1 LVITIGVVRLVHWSG
16 ADDIAWAIERAIASF
31 RAEWLIPVVGS
42 IHHDLSFVLPGA
54 DSGTHKR
61 RAMATILIL
70 RTAVCTAGNTGDGAP
85 ANTGLS
91 RVAKCLVFTVLGLLG
106 ITQPVKAGAQPIPSG
121 FFIKSYMGRCMDF
134 GVSSQLGGVVT
145 IADCN
150 QSTSQQVIVEELL
163 PTVNPLATGHQ
174 VRLHAGSFCIA
185 SKADPPANGTELV
198 LKECSTAAGQIFVL
212 DGDSIILDSN
222 RDLAAQL
229 KESITTARTP
239 LVLGSRNL
247 SDVEFWDISAVDGSA
262 RMPTTGFKTVSDA
275 TGLEQALA
283 AAGPGTVIQIAPGMS
298 ITFVDLPMPLSIP
311 AGVTVRGGRRGVT
324 MGPLVWLTTGHDSTS
339 AADDPGLF
347 IMQADNSRITGLRI
361 QGPGRDPKGTK
372 PVVKG
377 IDGVAGFS
385 EIVDHNDLSDWTR
398 TAVDLKGPGEN
409 PYCQAT
415 LLAGPQPINV
425 FRNYIHDNLQN
436 GGASEG
442 YGVAAGAGAYPLA
455 FGNTFQ
461 KNVHSITSDGYVNS
475 GYVATSNLFQ
485 SGNASADADLHGETG
500 TSGDIHH
507 DGGISGMGAQVNYNS
522 FLRNKTGGSNSQENF
537 STRGV
542 PCTGALSTFY
552 GNVTVEGLSDSV
564 TVYPPGSTSDNN
576 VSWVSARPRVPYVR
590 VSSQFSIPD
599 PTKFLLVGDFDGDGK
614 DDVFMATGAAWY
626 YSPGGNAEWR
636 FLSAKTELADTLL
649 IGDFD
654 ADGRADVFT
663 QIGDTWMIS
672 WGGRSPWQV
681 LSTNHN
687 AHVGPPN
694 RGILD
699 FVIGDFVGDKRAD
712 VFYADGANWW
722 VSDGGV
728 APFTLYASSSFLRDD
743 LGFGDFDGDGKM
755 DVVGVVDNQWM
766 FTPSGGS
773 HQWTPLRSKL
783 TNTIK
788 GLIVADFDGDGKADI
803 AGLVSVPNSNG
814 QGSQDVW
821 EMSKDGTDDW
831 KPVPGLSALANSIA
845 IGRFDDQAGA
855 DVLTWSNDLFE
866 LSSFFVATPQRQSR
880 QGMR

>member
-1 LVITIGVVRLVHWSG
+1 ML
-16 ADDIAWAIERAIASF
+16 AA
-31 RAEWLIPVVGS
+31 
-42 IHHDLSFVLPGA
+42 LS
-54 DSGTHKR
+54 
-61 RAMATILIL
+61 
-70 RTAVCTAGNTGDGAP
+70 
-85 ANTGLS
+85 
-91 RVAKCLVFTVLGLLG
+91 LLEM
-106 ITQPVKAGAQPIPSG
+106 TQPVRSSGQPAPPS
-121 FFIKSYMGRCMDF
+121 FFITSYMGRCMDF
-134 GVSSQLGGVVT
+134 GVSPQVVGNPVR

-150 QSTSQQVIVEELL
+150 QSPSQQASVEELL
-163 PTVNPLATGHQ
+163 PTVNPLATSHQ
-174 VRLHAGSFCIA
+174 VRLHAGSLCIA
-185 SKADPPANGTELV
+185 AKADPPANGTPLV
-198 LKECSTAAGQIFVL
+198 LAACSMAVGQIFAL

-222 RDLAAQL
+222 RDLVVQL
-229 KESITTARTP
+229 KDGITTPRTP
-239 LVLGSRNL
+239 LVLGSRYL
-247 SDVEFWDISAVDGSA
+247 SDVEFWDITATDGSG
-262 RMPTTGFKTVSDA
+262 RMPNSAFRTVSDA
-275 TGLEQALA
+275 TGLRQALA
-283 AAGPGTVIQIAPGMS
+283 TAGPGTVIQLAPGPP
-298 ITFVDLPMPLSIP
+298 ITYGDLAVPLSIP
-311 AGVTVRGGRRGVT
+311 VGVTVRGGRRGVT
-324 MGPLVWLTTGHDSTS
+324 MGPLVWLTTGHASTS
-339 AADDPGLF
+339 DADDPGLF
-347 IMQADNSRITGLRI
+347 IMQSDNSRITGLRI
-361 QGPGRDPKGTK
+361 QGPGRDPGGSK
-372 PVVKG
+372 PAVKG
-377 IDGVAGFS
+377 INGVAGFS

-398 TAVDLKGPGEN
+398 TAVDLKGPGEATN
-409 PYCQAT
+409 CPAT
-415 LLAGPQPINV
+415 LPAGPQPIHI
-425 FRNYIHDNLQN
+425 FRNYVHDNLQK
-436 GGASEG
+436 ASDG
-442 YGVAAGAGAYPLA
+442 YGIAAGAGAYPLA

-500 TSGDIHH
+500 ESGDVHH

-522 FLRNKTGGSNSQENF
+522 FLRSKTGGSNSQENF

-564 TVYPPGSTSDNN
+564 TVYPPGSTSGDN
-576 VSWVSARPRVPYVR
+576 VSWVSARPGVPYVR

-599 PTKFLLVGDFDGDGK
+599 PTQFLLVGDFDGDGK

-636 FLSAKTELADTLL
+636 FLSAKAELADTLL

-654 ADGRADVFT
+654 ADGRSDVFT
-663 QIGDTWMIS
+663 QIGDTWMVS

-687 AHVGPPN
+687 ANVGPPN

-712 VFYADGANWW
+712 VFYADGKNWW

-728 APFTLYASSSFLRDD
+728 APFTVYASSSFVRED

-788 GLIVADFDGDGKADI
+788 GLVVADFDGDGTADI
-803 AGLVSVPNSNG
+803 AGLVPVPNSNG
-814 QGSQDVW
+814 QGFHSVW
-821 EMSKDGTDDW
+821 EMSKDGRGDW
-831 KPVPGLSALANSIA
+831 TPVPGLSALPNAIA

-855 DVLTWSNDLFE
+855 DVLTWGNGLFE
-866 LSSFFVATPQRQSR
+866 MSSYFVATPQRQSR
-880 QGMR
+880 QDMR